1 MNLRYFG
8 VGMEGDLINRMIH
21 SVFRFKQLEMT
32 FRVFHPGSGENVS
45 MAELVVLAG
54 IKNHTFEDGEVT
66 IPDLLCISRA
76 AVSQMLGVMEQKGF
90 IIRDINKANRRKQLL
105 SLTEK
110 GSLVVEEQEQ
120 KAMALLSQV
129 VDQFGER
136 ETKQFIK
143 LSGRFMDIIEKI
155 KPET

>member
-1 MNLRYFG
+1 
-8 VGMEGDLINRMIH
+8 MIH
-21 SVFRFKQLEMT
+21 SVFRFKQLEMA

-45 MAELVVLAG
+45 MAELAVLAG

-76 AVSQMLGVMEQKGF
+76 AVSQMLRVMEQKGF

-105 SLTEK
+105 TLTKK
-110 GSLVVEEQEQ
+110 GSAVVEEQEQ
-120 KAMALLSQV
+120 KVMELLAQI

-143 LSGRFMDIIEKI
+143 LSGRFMDIIEKLKI
-155 KPET
+155 EA

>member
-1 MNLRYFG
+1 
-8 VGMEGDLINRMIH
+8 MEGDLINRVIH
-21 SVFRFKQLEMT
+21 SVFRFKQLEMA

-90 IIRDINKANRRKQLL
+90 IIRDINKSNRRKQLL

-110 GSLVVEEQEQ
+110 GGLVVEEQEQ
-120 KAMALLSQV
+120 KAIELLSQV

-143 LSGRFMDIIEKI
+143 LSGRFMDIIEKL
-155 KPET
+155 KPEV

>member
-1 MNLRYFG
+1 
-8 VGMEGDLINRMIH
+8 MIH

>member
-8 VGMEGDLINRMIH
+8 AGMEGDLINRMIH
-21 SVFRFKQLEMT
+21 SVFRFKQLEMA

-45 MAELVVLAG
+45 MAELAVLAG

-76 AVSQMLGVMEQKGF
+76 AVSQMLRVMEQKGF

-105 SLTEK
+105 TLTKK
-110 GSLVVEEQEQ
+110 GSAVVEEQEQ
-120 KAMALLSQV
+120 KVMELLAQI

-143 LSGRFMDIIEKI
+143 LSGRFMDIIEKLKI
-155 KPET
+155 EA